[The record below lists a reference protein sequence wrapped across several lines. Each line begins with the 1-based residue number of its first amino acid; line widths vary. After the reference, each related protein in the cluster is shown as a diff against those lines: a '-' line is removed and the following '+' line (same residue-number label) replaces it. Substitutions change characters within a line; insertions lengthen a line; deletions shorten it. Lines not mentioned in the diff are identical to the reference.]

1 MIYITFT
8 GNNPYKTANYSYEG
22 DDDFPVVEDKYI
34 QSPVLKRYGESIKR
48 IIVFLTEDQKC
59 YDNFREIEKIAYTYD
74 SEIKVEAV
82 EYTLNDT
89 FDELFEKMHGKIENN
104 EEVILGITNTL
115 RNIPFSVLQILPY
128 IQAYKNLKIKHILYG
143 KQDFTKKKEEHEN
156 VDIQIQDFIKYFY
169 DSKIIVY
176 LKQFIDSLKVPELYE
191 TFKGKKILS
200 LFEKINC
207 MNKVRLKSE
216 ILEELKRFKEI
227 YSLCVVLSK
236 EDTIYKRY
244 LKDIIGELE
253 WTQKGNIYIQMN
265 HMAKY
270 VLSKGYYQHAV
281 TILDRNRTI
290 VMAAILLYENE
301 ENMKKIQD
309 TIECAESIM
318 KVVDG
323 TYKGKLKDE
332 AKAMY
337 DKLNRNVQKRI
348 SGFFLDDKDPNIK
361 GLSEIR
367 NTIDHGKSFKN
378 AQRLEE
384 VKLEIQ
390 KGIDDYFCRL
400 NNLAG
405 IKEIWCG
412 NHVNLY

>member
-22 DDDFPVVEDKYI
+22 DDDFPVVEDKYV
-34 QSPVLKRYGESIKR
+34 QAPVIKRYGKSINR

-59 YDNFREIEKIAYTYD
+59 YDNFSEIEKIAYD

-89 FDELFEKMHGKIENN
+89 FDELFEKMQEKIKDD
-104 EEVILGITNTL
+104 EEVILGITNTF

-156 VDIQIQDFIKYFY
+156 IDIQIQDFIKYFY

-176 LKQFIDSLKVPELYE
+176 LKQFVDSLKVPELSE
-191 TFKGKKILS
+191 TFKGKRILS

-207 MNKVRLKSE
+207 MNKARLNSE

-244 LKDIIGELE
+244 LEDIIGELE
-253 WTQKGNIYIQMN
+253 WTQKGNVYIQMN

-290 VMAAILLYENE
+290 VMAAILLYGNE
-301 ENMKKIQD
+301 YNLKNLQK
-309 TIECAESIM
+309 TIKCAEKII
-318 KVVDG
+318 KFVDG
-323 TYKGKLKDE
+323 SYKGKLKDE
-332 AKAMY
+332 PKDMY
-337 DKLNRNVQKRI
+337 DLLNTNIQEKIR
-348 SGFFLDDKDPNIK
+348 GFFLVNKDHNIK
-361 GLSEIR
+361 NLSEIR
-367 NTIDHGKSFKN
+367 NTIDHGKSFEN

-412 NHVNLY
+412 NPVNLY